1 MRKKGQDSRTTESVV
16 LRRDIQVKSLWG
28 PYRMALKY
36 KNMLLMPDSGLLER
50 GTMAS
55 ITDENGMSSIRR
67 NDWPTALSDV
77 HILSENHLIPQ
88 FLLNE
93 IMFMFNLCNI

>member
-1 MRKKGQDSRTTESVV
+1 MRAVKVRKKGQDSRTTESVV

-28 PYRMALKY
+28 PYRMAFKY
-36 KNMLLMPDSGLLER
+36 KNMFSMPNSELGLLDR

-77 HILSENHLIPQ
+77 HII
-88 FLLNE
+88 
-93 IMFMFNLCNI
+93 